1 MQTSQTGGQPYSDI
15 SPYKVSECSLYVHF
29 SEQEWQSQDNGDEQH
44 HQDVDNDTGGQLLSD
59 EQFLAGNFENEKK
72 HSQEAEAAGGGGP
85 AWQYGLPYFDT
96 ASRRWICPD
105 QDEARPIKPSPP
117 EAETLE
123 SDLGSDQEDENR
135 LAKVTV

>member
-1 MQTSQTGGQPYSDI
+1 MWNFAAHAPRAHREKSLFFWQWASKNISD
-15 SPYKVSECSLYVHF
+15 
-29 SEQEWQSQDNGDEQH
+29 QH
-44 HQDVDNDTGGQLLSD
+44 SDVP
-59 EQFLAGNFENEKK
+59 NFENEKK